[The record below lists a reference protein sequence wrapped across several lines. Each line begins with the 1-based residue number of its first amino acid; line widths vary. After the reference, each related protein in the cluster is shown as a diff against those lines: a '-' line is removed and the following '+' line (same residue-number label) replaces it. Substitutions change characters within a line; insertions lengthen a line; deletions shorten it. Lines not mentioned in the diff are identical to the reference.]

1 MPITFSATVRPEE
14 EDKLDDKK
22 PLQCCL
28 LVVFM
33 IAKPLKLYFS
43 LKGSIVAKESLCHYD
58 EGVVD
63 IEVKLDS
70 GRVGVREQREV

>member
-1 MPITFSATVRPEE
+1 
-14 EDKLDDKK
+14 
-22 PLQCCL
+22 
-28 LVVFM
+28 M

-70 GRVGVREQREV
+70 G

>member
-1 MPITFSATVRPEE
+1 MEGW
-14 EDKLDDKK
+14 DKAIIFTLYV
-22 PLQCCL
+22 LS
-28 LVVFM
+28 LVAF
-33 IAKPLKLYFS
+33 PP
-43 LKGSIVAKESLCHYD
+43 KGSIVAKESLCHYD